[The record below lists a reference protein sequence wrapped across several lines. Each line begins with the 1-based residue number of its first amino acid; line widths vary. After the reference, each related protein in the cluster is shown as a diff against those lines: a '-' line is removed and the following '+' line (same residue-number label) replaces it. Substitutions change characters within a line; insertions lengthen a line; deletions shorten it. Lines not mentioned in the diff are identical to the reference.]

1 MFKQKNRKSIPCYWE
16 TQPGGCRKPH
26 CSFMHKNART
36 ITSDPINPVKN
47 FDLTSKTMNQEW
59 SNRQGKNI
67 DTGYFK
73 HQSILILIT

>member
-59 SNRQGKNI
+59 SNRQGENI

>member
-1 MFKQKNRKSIPCYWE
+1 
-16 TQPGGCRKPH
+16 
-26 CSFMHKNART
+26 MHKNART

-73 HQSILILIT
+73 IKHQSMLILITQL

>member
-1 MFKQKNRKSIPCYWE
+1 MLLCYLFKQKNRKSIPCYWE

-36 ITSDPINPVKN
+36 ITNDPINPVKN

-59 SNRQGKNI
+59 SNRQGK
-67 DTGYFK
+67 
-73 HQSILILIT
+73 SIMLSYGVFQN